1 MYRTLIAVFGALWLF
16 TQEVSGQAFAPFFC
30 PIYDRQGQLL
40 TNGLAGGLNNPQFQ
54 EVDLDGN
61 GVLDLIVF
69 DRRGNV
75 LLPFLHSG
83 MPGSSAYAFAPQFAA
98 DFPQLFNWILL
109 RDFNGDDVPD
119 IFTFSPSPGISGMAV
134 YRGQRNAQGRLS
146 YTRMRFANPFD
157 IIYFPLPNGST
168 TNLFISNIDYPE
180 VTDVDGDGDL
190 DILTFGVSGGYMEYY
205 ANRSVEMGFGRD
217 SLIYRLV
224 SNCWGGFYESGITE
238 AVNLSA
244 SPNVCAQPFGPDDDG
259 LVEIRHIGSTVL
271 AWDADGDG
279 DKDLLLGD
287 TSFDNLNFLTNG
299 GTPQTAWMTAQDPLF
314 PSYNVP
320 VSLPTFPAAF
330 LLDVDHDGRKDLVAA
345 PNATFGHEDVQVA
358 WWYRNTQGVP
368 YRFELQNRRFL
379 VETMLDFGTGANPA
393 IADVNG
399 DGLPDIV
406 AGNQSYYRPITEPR
420 DSRLHLLLN
429 VGTREAPA
437 FQLADTNWLNLPGWF
452 PDSYE
457 LAPAF
462 GDLDS
467 DGDLDLVV
475 GDLNG
480 YLAYFE
486 NTAGPGQPMQFAPP
500 VQPWQGINIG
510 THAVPFLYDLNRD
523 GLLDLLVGRREGFIS
538 FFANAGTPQQPAF
551 NPNASAPGNVLRLGQ
566 MDSRITGF
574 FNGHSA
580 PAVTEVNGQ
589 LVALAAGEPGII
601 KAYTVDETDLSAAFA
616 LLAEP
621 WGGIRV
627 GNRARIALADL
638 NHDGLL
644 EVVVGNY
651 RGGLQ
656 IFSTNLPALP
666 PVSAVA
672 ERPSAHGVKVYPNPA
687 TDETYF
693 SLPDG
698 YAQPVVMQLFAANG
712 QLLRQ
717 AVRQGAVWQERLT
730 GLPVGLYWWRIQAGG
745 EVFTGKLAIG
755 QP

>member
-1 MYRTLIAVFGALWLF
+1 MYRNLLAVLFALALF
-16 TQEVSGQAFAPFFC
+16 VEELPSQAFAPFFC
-30 PIYDRQGQLL
+30 PIYDHQGQLL
-40 TNGLAGGLNNPQFQ
+40 ANGLAGGLNNPQFQ

-61 GVLDLIVF
+61 GVLDLVVF
-69 DRRGNV
+69 DRRGSI

-83 MPGSSAYAFAPQFAA
+83 TPGSSAYTFAPQYTA
-98 DFPQLFNWILL
+98 DFPQLFNWMLL
-109 RDFNGDDVPD
+109 RDFNGDGVPD
-119 IFTFSPSPGISGMAV
+119 IFTFSPNPGISGMAV

-146 YTRMRFANPFD
+146 FTRMPFANAFG
-157 IIYFPLPNGST
+157 IIYFPLPNGSS

-190 DILTFGVSGGYMEYY
+190 DILTFGVSGGYLEYY

-217 SLIYRLV
+217 SLIYRLA

-238 AVNLSA
+238 AVNLA
-244 SPNVCAQPFGPDDDG
+244 TSPTLCAQPFSPEDDG
-259 LVEIRHIGSTVL
+259 LIEIRHIGSTVL

-279 DKDLLLGD
+279 DKDLILGD

-299 GTPQTAWMTAQDPLF
+299 GTPQNAWMTAQDPLF
-314 PSYNVP
+314 PSYNTS

-330 LLDVDHDGRKDLVAA
+330 LLDVDHDGRKDLVVA
-345 PNATFGHEDVQVA
+345 PNATFGHEDVRTA
-358 WWYRNTQGVP
+358 WWYRNTQGIP
-368 YRFELQNRRFL
+368 YRFELQKRHFL
-379 VETMLDFGTGANPA
+379 GETMLDFGTGANPT

-406 AGNQSYYRPITEPR
+406 VGNQSYYRPVTEPR

-437 FQLADTNWLNLPGWF
+437 FQLADTNWLNLPALF

-457 LAPAF
+457 LAPTF

-467 DGDLDLVV
+467 DGDLDLVM

-480 YLAYFE
+480 YLTYFE

-500 VQPWQGINIG
+500 VQPWQGINAG

-523 GLLDLLVGRREGFIS
+523 GLLDLLVGRREGFIN
-538 FFANAGTPQQPAF
+538 FFVNTGTPQQPVF
-551 NPNASAPGNVLRLGQ
+551 NPNIAAPGNVLRLGQ
-566 MDSRITGF
+566 MDSRISGF

-601 KAYTVDETDLSAAFA
+601 KAYAVEETDLSAAFP
-616 LLAEP
+616 LLANP
-621 WGGIRV
+621 WGSIHV

-638 NHDGLL
+638 NHDGFL
-644 EVVVGNY
+644 EIVIGNY

-656 IFSTNLPALP
+656 MFSTNLPVPP
-666 PVSAVA
+666 PVSAAA
-672 ERPSAHGVKVYPNPA
+672 EQPGALGVKVYPNPA
-687 TDETYF
+687 RGEVYF
-693 SLPDG
+693 SLPAN
-698 YAQPVVMQLFAANG
+698 YTQPVVLQLFAANG

-717 AVRQGAVWQERLT
+717 AVRQGTVWQEHLA
-730 GLPVGLYWWRIQAGG
+730 GLPAGLYWWRIKAGR
-745 EVFTGKLAIG
+745 EVFTGRLTIG